1 MRLAFKLTVWRHNN
15 RESEIHMNFHSIRNT
30 LFLTCFILL
39 SLVML
44 QPAWAQTSNQHTTPA
59 TYAKGNKQRI
69 NAYIVLLRLRHDLFL
84 RWKDTG
90 KWPDDKEANAALAA
104 HGEYWAKQLADGKAM
119 LAGGMEGDYWDNAA
133 VIIFEAESLEQAQQI
148 AKADPAVKAY
158 VFQAQVRPFG
168 VSFIT
173 NKYGKKD

>member
-1 MRLAFKLTVWRHNN
+1 MT
-15 RESEIHMNFHSIRNT
+15 
-30 LFLTCFILL
+30 
-39 SLVML
+39 SLIFVGSVN
-44 QPAWAQTSNQHTTPA
+44 AQQSSQSDNPSA
-59 TYAKGNKQRI
+59 YAKGNKQRI

-104 HGEYWAKQLADGKAM
+104 HGEYWAKQLSEGKAI

-173 NKYGKKD
+173 NKYGRKN